1 MIFSLVIAAL
11 LAGFLIVFAWPWV
24 DPILIRR
31 DAYTR
36 LLDRLEEEW
45 DREAEPIDPD
55 WRW

>member
-1 MIFSLVIAAL
+1 MILAIIIITIAAVIA
-11 LAGFLIVFAWPWV
+11 FLWPWV
-24 DPILIRR
+24 DPYLLRH
-31 DAYTR
+31 DARER